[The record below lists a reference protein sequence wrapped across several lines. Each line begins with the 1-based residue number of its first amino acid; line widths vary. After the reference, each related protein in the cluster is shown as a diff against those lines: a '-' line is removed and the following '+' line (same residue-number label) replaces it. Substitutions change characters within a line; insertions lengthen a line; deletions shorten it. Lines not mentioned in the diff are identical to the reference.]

1 MKTFSFIKKHIDLI
15 AIFVIIFLW
24 IGLLFFISP
33 EEIVEIIGVER
44 GYLFLF
50 LTAFLGVSGFASTPF
65 YMALVTLAG
74 TGEFNVFLLALTIAP
89 ARAFGDSIFF
99 FLGYKIRSD
108 LTNKRLRNFSAW
120 INEKPTWSIPFFA
133 YIYTAMTPF
142 PQDILMVALGVGKVK
157 FRYAFAAVLLGNATA
172 IFLIY
177 ILSGYIV
184 SVLA

>member
-1 MKTFSFIKKHIDLI
+1 MKILSFVKKHLGLI
-15 AIFVIIFLW
+15 AISILVFSW

-33 EEIVEIIGVER
+33 EEIVRIIGVEG

-50 LTAFLGVSGFASTPF
+50 LTAFLGVSGFASAPF

-74 TGEFNVFLLALTIAP
+74 TGEFNVFLLAMTIAP

-99 FLGYKIRSD
+99 FLGYKITSD
-108 LTNKRLRNFSAW
+108 LTNKRLRNFSVW

-142 PQDILMVALGVGKVK
+142 PQDVLMIALGMGKVK
-157 FRYAFAAVLLGNATA
+157 FRYAFISVLLGNATA

-184 SVLA
+184 NVLS